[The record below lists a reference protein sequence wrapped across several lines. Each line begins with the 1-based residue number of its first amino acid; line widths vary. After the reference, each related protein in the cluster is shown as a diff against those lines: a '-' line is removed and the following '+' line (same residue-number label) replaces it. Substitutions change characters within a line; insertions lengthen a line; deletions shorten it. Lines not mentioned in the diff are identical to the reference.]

1 MALFKKKPE
10 TDFTVPHTDNY
21 KGFDRIKLATYRDE
35 YAHAGI
41 KKLGA
46 KQIRTVGFQLIKHPG
61 TYGINVY
68 ANDNRVGTIWR
79 DSWANYYKA
88 IKAGKVRA
96 AHVDIVDTDEV
107 YLYIAV
113 NI

>member
-10 TDFTVPHTDNY
+10 MDVIVPHTDNY

-35 YAHAGI
+35 YAHKGI
-41 KKLGA
+41 KALGN
-46 KQIRTVGFQLIKHPG
+46 KQIRTVGFQMIKHPG

-68 ANDNRVGTIWR
+68 ANDNRIGTIWS
-79 DSWANYYKA
+79 DSWKDYYKQ

-96 AHVDIVDTDEV
+96 AHVDIVDPDEV
-107 YLYIAV
+107 YLYIAL
-113 NI
+113 